1 MQASLV
7 IRFSPEPEATPFCRI
22 ARSEIAAHEVFRNDK
37 LVAFLD
43 RGPIRP
49 GHVQIIPV
57 DHYDYF
63 DTLPKEI
70 AQEIIVL
77 GQRIARCQ
85 KTLFS
90 VERVAFLFTGGDI
103 SHAHCH
109 LVPMVEKTDITSQ
122 RYIKESNLT
131 FQSLPRLRDA
141 EQKAIAAQL
150 TEELK
155 EQGD

>member
-1 MQASLV
+1 MEV
-7 IRFSPEPEATPFCRI
+7 NCTFCRI
-22 ARSEIAAHEVFRNDK
+22 ACSEVAAHEVFRNDK

-43 RGPIRP
+43 REPIRP
-49 GHVQIIPV
+49 GHIQIIPI

-63 DTLPKEI
+63 DDLPKDI

-77 GQRIARCQ
+77 GQSIARCQ

-103 SHAHCH
+103 PHAHCH

-122 RYIKESNLT
+122 RYIKDSNLT
-131 FQSLPRLRDA
+131 FQSLPRLSDA
-141 EQKAIAAQL
+141 EQNAISAQL
-150 TEELK
+150 TEELNK
-155 EQGD
+155 QS